1 MNIVVWVLFG
11 SLAGLLVSLFDSDDS
26 WYRLPG
32 NMLLGISG
40 ALAGGLAANILSGY
54 SLSFF
59 NLTAFIV
66 AISASIVLLSVG
78 RHMYKA

>member
-1 MNIVVWVLFG
+1 MNMVTWVLIG
-11 SLAGLLVSLFDSDDS
+11 SFAGLLVSLFDSDDS

-40 ALAGGLAANILSGY
+40 ALAGGLTANILSGY

-59 NLTAFIV
+59 NITAVVLAISV
-66 AISASIVLLSVG
+66 AIALLAIG
-78 RHMYKA
+78 RRMYRL